1 MTAQYTRADCLR
13 EYLTGANSD
22 GEFQPTGSLSLGGY
36 RSLVEVASLGIVVE
50 NALRGV
56 AVLYASGSNPQ
67 GPGRIISQDS
77 SLAWQPYGA
86 SAPGPFVQYPPT
98 ETVLVLESGNAAQ
111 FLRVRGTSPIQ
122 SGGMGVT
129 LYYLPN
135 NLYGFDNVPSQDAL
149 AGVTHYRAG
158 ILRNESTNTITSFRR
173 CISKLGTPQ
182 VSSSSQLGGSGS
194 GTIGTGGSYQTW
206 PAAGWVQVRSSGG
219 TLKEVVY
226 YTSRTGTVLTVPAS
240 GRGLLGTTPTVG
252 SSTDIIT
259 PTPGVSVGVDSAG
272 VVAFGTPIQT
282 VASQT
287 IPPTGVVWNLG
298 IIPDTGLEVP
308 VMEPNTQVGLW
319 IKREIPSGCVAS
331 PQTVVQLLD
340 SFNSV

>member
-1 MTAQYTRADCLR
+1 MTAQYARADCLR

-22 GEFQPTGSLSLGGY
+22 GEFQPTGSLSLGGH
-36 RSLVEVASLGIVVE
+36 RSLVEVASLGVVVE

-67 GPGRIISQDS
+67 GTGRIISKDS

-98 ETVLVLESGNAAQ
+98 ETILVLESGNATQ
-111 FLRVRGTSPIQ
+111 FLRVRGTSPMQ
-122 SGGMGVT
+122 SGVMGVT

-135 NLYGFDNVPSQDAL
+135 NLYGFDNVSSQDAL
-149 AGVTHYRAG
+149 SGITHYRAG
-158 ILRNESTNTITSFRR
+158 MLRNESSNSVTSFRR
-173 CISKLGTPQ
+173 CIYRLGTPQ

-194 GTIGTGGSYQTW
+194 GTITTGGTYQDW
-206 PAAGWVQVRSSGG
+206 PRSGWAQVRSSGG

-226 YTSRTGTVLTVPAS
+226 YTLRTGVSLTVPVS
-240 GRGLLGTTPTVG
+240 GRGLLGTTPTAG
-252 SSTDIIT
+252 SSSDVIT
-259 PTPGVSVGVDSAG
+259 PVPGVSVGVDPAG

-282 VASQT
+282 IASQT
-287 IPPTGVVWNLG
+287 TSPTGVVWNLG

-308 VMEPNTQVGLW
+308 VMEHNTQVGLW
-319 IKREIPSGCVAS
+319 IKREIPPGCVAS
-331 PQTVVQLLD
+331 PQSVVQVLD
-340 SFNSV
+340 SFNV